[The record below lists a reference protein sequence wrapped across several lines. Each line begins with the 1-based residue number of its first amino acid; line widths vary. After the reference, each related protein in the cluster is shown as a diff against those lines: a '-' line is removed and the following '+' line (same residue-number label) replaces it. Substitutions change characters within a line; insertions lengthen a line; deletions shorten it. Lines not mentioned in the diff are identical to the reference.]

1 MAQCHLSF
9 NEFPGNTIKSLSQL
23 REAGELFD
31 LTLVCEDGVKVGA
44 HKVVLAACSPFFRSL
59 LKDASHPNPLVY
71 LRGLKGGLVNSL
83 VGFFYEGEVT
93 VSDNEVQTFLSF
105 AEEMG
110 VKGLNKINES
120 NGTSLAGESK
130 GLSENEASTKTNEYE
145 PEIETIDDTI
155 KFETDTDLLTLFTKD
170 VKPHAN
176 TCDYPKCGFI
186 STSRQYREDLRKHKL
201 SSHEIG
207 KVCTF
212 CGKNFVI
219 WQDFKKHKPQ
229 CFQKCEVEG
238 CGHVMKRPDR
248 VESHKRLHES
258 GKLSNLNFSCDFPKC
273 EYITL
278 NQRQILRHKR
288 DSNHEYSRV
297 CAMCKKT
304 FLNYKEFKDHVSSPR
319 STTCLKKC
327 DVEGC
332 GFEFKRPDKIEPH
345 MRLHETRKLR
355 APNNESNCVASQE
368 QSDEAEIKLKEMWK
382 FINKK

>member
-44 HKVVLAACSPFFRSL
+44 HKVVLAASSPFFRSL

-71 LRGLKGGLVNSL
+71 LRGLKGGLVESL

-93 VSDNEVQTFLSF
+93 VSENEVQTFLSF

-110 VKGLNKINES
+110 VNGLNKIHES
-120 NGTSLAGESK
+120 NENSLAAESK
-130 GLSENEASTKTNEYE
+130 GLSENEASTKTNEHE

-155 KFETDTDLLTLFTKD
+155 KFETDTDFLTVFTKD
-170 VKPHAN
+170 VKP
-176 TCDYPKCGFI
+176 
-186 STSRQYREDLRKHKL
+186 
-201 SSHEIG
+201 G

-212 CGKNFVI
+212 CGKHFVI
-219 WQDFKKHKPQ
+219 WEDFKKHKPQ

-319 STTCLKKC
+319 ATTCLKKC

-332 GFEFKRPDKIEPH
+332 GFEIKRPDRIEPH
-345 MRLHETRKLR
+345 MRLHETRKFIE
-355 APNNESNCVASQE
+355 PNNVSNCVASQE

-382 FINKK
+382 FINKKK